1 MIIFSYKVLITC
13 LMGKEKH
20 FYYDLLSNN
29 MLNVIN
35 NSFIPGD
42 HPNENIWVN
51 SVIEVEKFLLKTND
65 SYKGAY
71 VCSCGQWYD
80 VDHCGLPMAESICFN
95 CNQKIGGTNHVPVD
109 RENHFRVFKDKA
121 QQDFIVNWVNK
132 CKWVD
137 VHPKYK
143 TFRYKTIEEFKKEV
157 EEFTKEEHKGIKQVS
172 QNFFIKNDKKIRILN
187 QISYRLLSLIFYSS
201 LYFGQLLGYIKEN
214 EIKQLIPKDS
224 KSLFDVMC
232 KTYKFLENAL
242 KAKGINEIQIFL
254 NYIYPQLSNTLKNCP
269 SIDTKEIRLN
279 LENKI
284 NEIVD
289 NCINGYEDYKKE
301 YLKSNNLLNQMDIH
315 SLRCIIQESIDPLV
329 YPHDKYPYFRYFIV
343 PKYPNQS
350 QLIEELKLIPQNE
363 QKYPIITNY
372 LRDNGQIGALQTIIK
387 INPFV
392 NSMIE
397 TYTYKITR
405 EQGKE
410 LKIKDELLR
419 LNNEILTK
427 QFKDFQKGWTE
438 LNNFLQQKQ
447 RINEVKDQYLLKY
460 KCRPPMVLKDIKDS
474 DAIANVLNDDGE
486 WLYGMYIA
494 AAYQKFINWQNTFLN
509 NIIGNISQSGV
520 LHYFKE
526 QLEKEIYAQDA
537 TSSEVVSLNLN
548 NANSIYNTFDE
559 IITAFSK
566 RIFINLEGD
575 INYSNYKNIK
585 YNFDLIEETIGKII
599 LPGKKS
605 FKSDVQKFITFGFEG
620 YRGGNSTVIQE
631 FIAKYN
637 QNPLEKPERKIL
649 FDYTTKNRIDFNG
662 LMFSLQLLIFYLK
675 NENYQSTYSINDAI
689 EKTPDFVKINDDCKE
704 FFKEHDNFKLN
715 ILISIYEYIELLCYP
730 QIVDNVNEDYK
741 KEIEREEIEK
751 INKYFS
757 KENDK
762 LIKKMLLATTVRRF
776 ISRFLSGKRGE
787 NEIKEDEKL
796 LYFIQAKEEFWAKEI
811 FNDPKFE
818 NEFEQMVDSFD
829 IKVNQA
835 IIFYNVLGGDKELL
849 GDKNEFEENEEKR
862 EEDNKEEKEINKI
875 MYKKK
880 KKKNIYL

>member
-1 MIIFSYKVLITC
+1 M
-13 LMGKEKH
+13 E
-20 FYYDLLSNN
+20 
-29 MLNVIN
+29 
-35 NSFIPGD
+35 
-42 HPNENIWVN
+42 
-51 SVIEVEKFLLKTND
+51 
-65 SYKGAY
+65 
-71 VCSCGQWYD
+71 
-80 VDHCGLPMAESICFN
+80 
-95 CNQKIGGTNHVPVD
+95 
-109 RENHFRVFKDKA
+109 
-121 QQDFIVNWVNK
+121 
-132 CKWVD
+132 
-137 VHPKYK
+137 
-143 TFRYKTIEEFKKEV
+143 
-157 EEFTKEEHKGIKQVS
+157 
-172 QNFFIKNDKKIRILN
+172 
-187 QISYRLLSLIFYSS
+187 
-201 LYFGQLLGYIKEN
+201 YIKEN

-254 NYIYPQLSNTLKNCP
+254 NYIYPQLSNTLKKTP
-269 SIDTKEIRLN
+269 SINTKEIRLN

-289 NCINGYEDYKKE
+289 NSINGYEDYKKK
-301 YLKSNNLLNQMDIH
+301 YLEWNNTLNQMDINT
-315 SLRCIIQESIDPLV
+315 LRCIIQESIDPLV
-329 YPHDKYPYFRYFIV
+329 YPQDKYPFFRYFVV

-350 QLIEELKLIPQNE
+350 QLIEELELIPQYE

-372 LRDNGQIGALQTIIK
+372 LNDNGQVDALQNIIK

-405 EQGKE
+405 DQGKE
-410 LKIKDELLR
+410 LKIKDELMR
-419 LNNEILTK
+419 LNNDILYK
-427 QFKDFQKGWTE
+427 QFKDFQDGWKHFM
-438 LNNFLQQKQ
+438 NFLSEKQKN
-447 RINEVKDQYLLKY
+447 NEIKDQYLLKY
-460 KCRPPMVLKDIKDS
+460 KCRPEMKLKDIKDS
-474 DAIANVLNDDGE
+474 DVIANVLNDDGE
-486 WLYGMYIA
+486 WLFGMYLA

-537 TSSEVVSLNLN
+537 TKSEVVSLDLDNG
-548 NANSIYNTFDE
+548 NSIYNSFDE
-559 IITAFSK
+559 IIAAFSK
-566 RIFINLEGD
+566 RSFIDLEGK
-575 INYSNYKNIK
+575 INYRNYKNIK
-585 YNFDLIEETIGKII
+585 YDFDLIEEELRKII
-599 LPGKKS
+599 LPGKKL
-605 FKSDVQKFITFGFEG
+605 FKNEGQRFVTYGFEG

-637 QNPLEKPERKIL
+637 QNPLQKEERKIL

-675 NENYQSTYSINDAI
+675 NENYQSTYSINEAI

-704 FFKEHDNFKLN
+704 FFRDHQDFKLN

-741 KEIEREEIEK
+741 KEIDKEQIEK
-751 INKYFS
+751 INEYFT
-757 KENDK
+757 NDNEK
-762 LIKKMLLATTVRRF
+762 LVKKMLLATTVRRF

-829 IKVNQA
+829 VKVNQA

-849 GDKNEFEENEEKR
+849 GDKKEFEE
-862 EEDNKEEKEINKI
+862 KEERGEEGGEEGGEERGEGNQNQNII
-875 MYKKK
+875 PKKK
-880 KKKNIYL
+880 KKQKKFY